1 MIRLPEV
8 GPVNVAMTQAER
20 YIRVPRERRKITQ
33 LELKKKQLSEV
44 CFTYSQ
50 AVTSAEKG
58 PCGRKN
64 LQVDVNIFRWIFKA
78 CYIHGDLAT
87 PTYNIQ
93 QSNVINYCACNFSER

>member
-1 MIRLPEV
+1 ML
-8 GPVNVAMTQAER
+8 AMTQAER

-64 LQVDVNIFRWIFKA
+64 LQVDVNIFRWTSQLPLFSVYLYA
-78 CYIHGDLAT
+78 DF
-87 PTYNIQ
+87 
-93 QSNVINYCACNFSER
+93 QSILHTW